1 VSLPSPKRM
10 AVLLACSVAVI
21 VGAKTLA
28 IELQYQYNARHIV
41 TPARVHPPARRQIV
55 PVRVLRVSR
64 EKAAGEQV

>member
-1 VSLPSPKRM
+1 MYLPSAKKM
-10 AVLLACSVAVI
+10 AALLVCSVAVI

-41 TPARVHPPARRQIV
+41 TPARVHPPARRPIV

-64 EKAAGEQV
+64 GTTEPSQV